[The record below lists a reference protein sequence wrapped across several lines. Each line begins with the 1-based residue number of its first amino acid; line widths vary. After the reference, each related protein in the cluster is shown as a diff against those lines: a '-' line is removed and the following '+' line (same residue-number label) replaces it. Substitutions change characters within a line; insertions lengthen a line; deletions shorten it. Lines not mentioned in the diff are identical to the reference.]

1 MSFTKYKPTK
11 KDAGKKLTSTKRRKS
26 KVKRALIK
34 RLGKQEGRKA
44 FQLATTSRDKLKSD
58 LNVRRF
64 DDVLREVYERKIAQA
79 LVRTSHAK
87 YHEAIGLALA
97 LYYAVLATENPEA
110 TLKRL
115 IKETDQK
122 PTKRTSAAQ
131 IVVQAVIN
139 YGETKK
145 ERQANRRVASR
156 DAAAVSYLAEHG
168 ISPDEVV
175 DLGKK
180 KGEGLEAW
188 AGAKPCIKPRKKAS
202 DANGVIDGKSAEPRD
217 QSEDAIDEWDE
228 QEQEDDRETS
238 EAINQN
244 RTRQLGAI
252 KEIARNGHVFF
263 RAPDEDETW
272 GVVTIKL
279 TVYASRADSEL
290 RKILADAL
298 REYADQLT
306 N

>member
-1 MSFTKYKPTK
+1 MSVAKYKPAK
-11 KDAGKKLTSTKRRKS
+11 KAAGKKLTLTKRRKS

-34 RLGKQEGRKA
+34 RLGEREGKKA
-44 FQLATTSRDKLKSD
+44 FQLAIISRDKLKSD
-58 LNVRRF
+58 LNVECF
-64 DDVLREVYERKIAQA
+64 DDVIRKVYESRIAQA

-87 YHEAIGLALA
+87 YHEAISLALA

-115 IKETDQK
+115 IKETGQK
-122 PTKRTSAAQ
+122 PTTHTSAAQ

-145 ERQANRRVASR
+145 ERQANRRLASR
-156 DAAAVSYLAEHG
+156 DAAAVRYLAERG
-168 ISPDEVV
+168 IFPDEVV
-175 DLGKK
+175 DLGRV

-202 DANGVIDGKSAEPRD
+202 DANGVIDGKSAEPHD
-217 QSEDAIDEWDE
+217 QSGDAKDEWDE
-228 QEQEDDRETS
+228 QEQEDDQETS
-238 EAINQN
+238 EAVDQN
-244 RTRQLGAI
+244 RTRQLRAI

-272 GVVTIKL
+272 G
-279 TVYASRADSEL
+279 YRSH
-290 RKILADAL
+290 
-298 REYADQLT
+298 
-306 N
+306 